1 MIHNNFYYFILT
13 WPLFVLLDDTFIVD
27 FQPYLD
33 PSLVSVIFIS
43 ILSSNKFFDI
53 LLFLSLVIM
62 NLFGSDISIVDFFI
76 KILVFVI
83 GRYLS
88 INYIWKNY
96 LNEIYLI
103 GFLVFT
109 YYLISIILIF
119 VLSSLDSALYLIY
132 MPVSIIY
139 NIIVLSIILIIVKY
153 IRWPNQYDQT
163 YQF

>member
-119 VLSSLDSALYLIY
+119 VFSSLDSALYLIY

-139 NIIVLSIILIIVKY
+139 NIIV
-153 IRWPNQYDQT
+153 
-163 YQF
+163 F